1 MLNLVGKGAEVGG
14 LPLGSCGPNEHSL
27 WGVWVE
33 RIAPASGAIRPS
45 GWSDL
50 HQRVERFA
58 PSHDSR
64 AEPPSAISGHVFS

>member
-1 MLNLVGKGAEVGG
+1 MLNLVGVGAEVGG
-14 LPLGSCGPNEHSL
+14 LLLRSCDPNEHSF

-33 RIAPASGAIRPS
+33 RFAPVGGAIRPS
-45 GWSDL
+45 EWSDSP
-50 HQRVERFA
+50 QGVERFA